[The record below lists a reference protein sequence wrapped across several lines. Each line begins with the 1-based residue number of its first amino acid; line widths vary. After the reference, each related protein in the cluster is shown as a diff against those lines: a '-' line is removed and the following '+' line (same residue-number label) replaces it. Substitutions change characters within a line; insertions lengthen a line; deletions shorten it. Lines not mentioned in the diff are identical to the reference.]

1 MELGSL
7 EREVLEVVWGSAALS
22 VREVYERID
31 RRLAYTT
38 IMTTLDRLHRK
49 GVLARTQQGRAFVYS
64 TRITREQI
72 ALNGLQRALAR
83 VTDSFRNEA
92 RPVMACL
99 LDAVT
104 EHDLLSL
111 DDLEKMIRERR
122 AAQAEGGEATG
133 KGPTKQERP

>member
-7 EREVLEVVWGSAALS
+7 EREVMEVVWGRDEVS
-22 VREVYERID
+22 VRDVYEKID

-49 GVLARTQQGRAFVYS
+49 GVLTRQQEGRAFIYR
-64 TRITREQI
+64 TRISREQI

-83 VTDSFRNEA
+83 VADSFRNEA

-99 LDAVT
+99 LDAVN

-111 DDLEKMIRERR
+111 DELETMIRERR
-122 AAQAEGGEATG
+122 KTLQAGASGVEKADL
-133 KGPTKQERP
+133 KDRA

>member
-7 EREVLEVVWGSAALS
+7 EREVMEVVWGRDEVS
-22 VREVYERID
+22 VRDVYEKID

-49 GVLARTQQGRAFVYS
+49 GVLTRQQEGRAFIYR
-64 TRITREQI
+64 TRISREQI

-83 VTDSFRNEA
+83 VADSFRNEA

-99 LDAVT
+99 LDAVN

-111 DDLEKMIRERR
+111 DELETMIHERR
-122 AAQAEGGEATG
+122 KTLQAGASGVEKADL
-133 KGPTKQERP
+133 KDRA

>member
-7 EREVLEVVWGSAALS
+7 EREVLNVVWAGESVS
-22 VREVYERID
+22 VRDVYESME

-49 GVLARTQQGRAFVYS
+49 GVLDREQEGRAFVYR

-83 VTDSFRNEA
+83 VTDSFRNDT

-111 DDLEKMIRERR
+111 DELEKMIQERR
-122 AAQAEGGEATG
+122 KADAKAAKE
-133 KGPTKQERP
+133 